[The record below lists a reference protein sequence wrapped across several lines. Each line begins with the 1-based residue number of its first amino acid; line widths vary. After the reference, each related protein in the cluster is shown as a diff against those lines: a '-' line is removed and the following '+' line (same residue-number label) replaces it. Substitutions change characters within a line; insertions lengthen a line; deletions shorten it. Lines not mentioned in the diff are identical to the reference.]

1 MYVAMKTI
9 GIVVNYRSRR
19 NRRARRN
26 PVDLFNEI
34 GGSYVDVRA
43 TQSIDEIS
51 DVVKIFMEDN
61 VPIIAASGGDGTIH
75 HVVTQIIRIYKENP
89 LPQLLI
95 LKGGTMNNISRSIS
109 LRGSDVSILRR
120 AIEAL
125 QRGREMTTYR
135 RDTIKVGDSY
145 CFLFGNGLTADF
157 LTEYYARGKSYTSLV
172 RFIVQT
178 IAKSMR
184 GSESSSLFK
193 GFRGRIYVGN
203 ELLDSDHFLGI
214 LAGTVEHIGMGF
226 SPLPRANEQES
237 TFQVIVNG
245 MKPFE
250 LARSLLK
257 LKRGIP
263 IDNPHNF
270 DGVVQ
275 RMRIEI
281 GEKFLYTMDGDLFE
295 SDGVITVEVGPS
307 VQLVYV

>member
-1 MYVAMKTI
+1 MKTI
-9 GIVVNYRSRR
+9 GIIVNYKSRR
-19 NRRARRN
+19 NRRSRRD

-43 TQSIDEIS
+43 TQSINEIS

-61 VPIIAASGGDGTIH
+61 IPIIAASGGDGTVH
-75 HVVTQIIRIYKENP
+75 HVVTQIIRIYKKNP

-95 LKGGTMNNISRSIS
+95 LKGGTMNNISRSIN

-120 AIEAL
+120 AVDAL
-125 QRGREMTTYR
+125 QRGREMITYR
-135 RDTIKVGDSY
+135 RDTMKVGDSY
-145 CFLFGNGLTADF
+145 CFLFGNGMTVDF
-157 LTEYYARGKSYTSLV
+157 LNEYYARGKSYTSLV

-178 IAKSMR
+178 IAKSVR
-184 GSESSSLFK
+184 GSESSSLFR
-193 GFRGRIYVGN
+193 GFRGRIYVDSK
-203 ELLDSDHFLGI
+203 LLDSDHFLGV

-226 SPLPRANEQES
+226 SPLPHANEQEN

-257 LKRGIP
+257 LKHGIP
-263 IDNPHNF
+263 IDDPNNF

-295 SDGVITVEVGPS
+295 ADGVIDVEPGPS

>member
-9 GIVVNYRSRR
+9 GIIVNYRSRR

-43 TQSIDEIS
+43 TQSIDEIG

-75 HVVTQIIRIYKENP
+75 HTVTQIIRIYEKSP

-120 AIEAL
+120 AIETL

-135 RDTIKVGDSY
+135 RGTMKVGDSY

-178 IAKSMR
+178 IARSMR
-184 GSESSSLFK
+184 GSESTSLFK
-193 GFRGRIYVGN
+193 GFRGRIYVDN

-245 MKPFE
+245 MKPFD

-263 IDNPHNF
+263 IDDPHNF

-275 RMRIEI
+275 KLRIEI

-295 SDGVITVEVGPS
+295 SDGVINVEVGPS

>member
-9 GIVVNYRSRR
+9 GIIVNYKSRR
-19 NRRARRN
+19 NRMSRRN

-43 TQSIDEIS
+43 TQSINEIS
-51 DVVKIFMEDN
+51 GVVKIFMEDN
-61 VPIIAASGGDGTIH
+61 IPIIAASGGDGTVH
-75 HVVTQIIRIYKENP
+75 HVVTQIIRIYKKNP

-95 LKGGTMNNISRSIS
+95 LKGGTMNNISRSIN

-120 AIEAL
+120 AIDAL

-135 RDTIKVGDSY
+135 RDTMKVGDSY
-145 CFLFGNGLTADF
+145 CFLFGNGMTADF
-157 LTEYYARGKSYTSLV
+157 LNEYYARGKSYTSLV
-172 RFIVQT
+172 RFIVQA

-193 GFRGRIYVGN
+193 GFRGRIYVDG
-203 ELLDSDHFLGI
+203 ELLDSDHFLYI

-226 SPLPRANEQES
+226 SPLPRANEREN

-257 LKRGIP
+257 LRHGIS
-263 IDNPHNF
+263 IDNPYNF
-270 DGVVQ
+270 DRVVQ

-295 SDGVITVEVGPS
+295 ADGVIDVEVGPS